1 MIRQIREVKVIDL
14 ITYSLIPPLII
25 AALWIITPLYLVE
38 FITQHISVK
47 PYVIYTVAGIIT
59 YFPLKRWAIGV
70 VLVYKA
76 FAPMSVRARCLFTPT
91 CSTYMIMA
99 IGKYGLFIG
108 AIKGFCRVLRCHP
121 PNGGVDYP

>member
-1 MIRQIREVKVIDL
+1 MIKQIREVKIIDL
-14 ITYSLIPPLII
+14 ITYFLLPPIFI
-25 AALWIITPLYLVE
+25 AALWIITPTLLVE
-38 FITQHISVK
+38 RIPTE
-47 PYVIYTVAGIIT
+47 PYIVYIAAGVIT
-59 YFPLKRWAIGV
+59 YYPLKRWAIGT

-108 AIKGFCRVLRCHP
+108 AIKGIGRILRCKP
-121 PNGGVDYP
+121 PNGGEDYP

>member
-14 ITYSLIPPLII
+14 ITYSLLPPIFI
-25 AALWIITPLYLVE
+25 AALWILTPTVLVDRIPTE
-38 FITQHISVK
+38 
-47 PYVIYTVAGIIT
+47 PYIVYIVAGVIT

-76 FAPMSVRARCLFTPT
+76 FAPMSVRSRCLFTPT

-99 IGKYGLFIG
+99 IRKYGIVIG
-108 AIKGFCRVLRCHP
+108 LIKGIYRVARCHP